1 MPPNDDLN
9 LIIFQCLMLVAER
22 FSLVTDYQNL
32 QKFRFIYQQN
42 INTKKEGTSAYCK
55 KPSGSVGERRGLNPR
70 HAEPQ
75 SAALPTE
82 LRSP

>member
-1 MPPNDDLN
+1 MFDAGSRTALVLSGQHYQYTPEMPSAL
-9 LIIFQCLMLVAER
+9 
-22 FSLVTDYQNL
+22 
-32 QKFRFIYQQN
+32 YQQD